1 MSEEAVAADLEQDNR
16 TKATGFAAAFSRNTL
31 LENATA
37 QIGIIAASLYVTRSP
52 HKSRIR
58 QLRLAGKASKLLGHI
73 DSHVGQ
79 FLGGKDI

>member
-52 HKSRIR
+52 
-58 QLRLAGKASKLLGHI
+58 
-73 DSHVGQ
+73 
-79 FLGGKDI
+79 